1 MSDITEPLRQ
11 TEQGEVPE
19 PTEEKPTKPVPKK
32 TDNADE
38 HYRLGG
44 RPPLKTLAILLV
56 GPLVSQIVSGLY
68 GVITSMWMAKAMGD
82 LGMSAIS
89 LYSNLDN
96 IGRAFGFFLNTAAS
110 SKISALFGQNQGSEA
125 GQVFCDLVRCCF
137 VCGAIVPLVLLPVCQ
152 PLGRWFGSDPE
163 TIKYGFQYLA
173 PLLGCSSIT
182 CVYLL
187 MCGCLQAEG
196 RSILVGAIQVGSLV
210 ANMLGFNPLFLL
222 VFKWKTIGGAF
233 ATILS
238 ELIPAVIL
246 CVLYFCGRFGVKP
259 DWRGLFKKFS
269 PHTLP
274 AVKVG
279 ISQLIMNLSRSV
291 PSIFLR
297 KFMGLCAEHN
307 PIGTFD
313 DAVAGLNA
321 VVRIY
326 GITDSVRMAVSMGL
340 LPSVSYAFTAHR
352 VNRIFWL
359 IFHACWINLIWA
371 VGTCLFTAF
380 GAKYLAMT
388 ISSSPTYLMWA
399 TPMLRTSNWEAPYS
413 WIRNVV
419 QTVLQA
425 LQYGNTATI
434 YSFGATFVSYILSL
448 VILYYTDNSNFVRM
462 MYTFPMHSAVAVVA
476 GMILIYFPLRKLY
489 RMKSQYD
496 DNGQPI
502 GDTEGK
508 EDLQDLDSPEP
519 QEASDGKQRP
529 NEA

>member
-11 TEQGEVPE
+11 TEQGEVPDASE
-19 PTEEKPTKPVPKK
+19 AKPVTKK
-32 TDNADE
+32 PDNADE

-44 RPPLKTLAILLV
+44 RPPLKTLAVLLV

-68 GVITSMWMAKAMGD
+68 GVVTSMWMAKAMGD

-110 SKISALFGQNQGSEA
+110 SKISALFGENQGSEA

-137 VCGAIVPLVLLPVCQ
+137 VCGAIVPLVLLPVCK

-163 TIKYGFQYLA
+163 TIEYGFQYLA
-173 PLLGCSSIT
+173 PLLGLSSIT
-182 CVYLL
+182 CIYLL

-196 RSILVGAIQVGSLV
+196 RSILVGAIQMGSLF
-210 ANMLGFNPLFLL
+210 ANMLGLNPLFLL

-238 ELIPAVIL
+238 ELVPAVIL
-246 CVLYFCGRFGVKP
+246 LLLYFCGRFGVKP
-259 DWRGLFKKFS
+259 DWRGLFRKFS
-269 PHTLP
+269 PHTMP

-297 KFMGLCAEHN
+297 KFMGMCAENN

-313 DAVAGLNA
+313 DAVAGFNA
-321 VVRIY
+321 VARIY
-326 GITDSVRMAVSMGL
+326 GITDSVRLAVSMGL
-340 LPSVSYAFTAHR
+340 LPSASYAFASHR
-352 VNRIFWL
+352 VKRIFWL

-399 TPMLRTSNWEAPYS
+399 TPMLRTSNWEAPFS

-425 LQYGNTATI
+425 LQYGTTATL

-448 VILYYTDNSNFVRM
+448 VILYYTDNTNFVRM

-476 GMILIYFPLRKLY
+476 GLIIVFFPLRKLW
-489 RMKSQYD
+489 RSKDLYD
-496 DNGQPI
+496 ENGKPLEEAQAKNLEDLDDHGEEDNGDHEKHETP
-502 GDTEGK
+502 DEV
-508 EDLQDLDSPEP
+508 
-519 QEASDGKQRP
+519 
-529 NEA
+529 